1 MAINSNT
8 VTAATTNTVEDFI
21 AMSGSDELTYYNY
34 SLVEYSNG
42 YDMFITNILY
52 DYEDEFNDQVVTL
65 QLSDREKA
73 KYKYKP
79 YLLAYDIYGSTELD
93 FIIMMLNGIID
104 PKDFN
109 FNKVKIIK
117 SGALTTLLTRI
128 TSVNEKL
135 LNKVKSDLKA
145 DFKENDGND
154 IWTE

>member
-34 SLVEYSNG
+34 SLVEYLNG

-65 QLSDREKA
+65 QLTDREKA

-109 FNKVKIIK
+109 FNRVKIIK